1 MGVTCRYRHSPKN
14 NKPKPTAKPVKLD
27 DEGEQAVA
35 PADSGA
41 PKSWASLFASKKV
54 SAVAAVASTK
64 VESPRKKQQTAGAT
78 PSWDDEPAATA
89 GAVPPPPA
97 PAASS
102 SGKPARPVYFSLF
115 IKQVPAT
122 TTANDLKDLFGSYG
136 KIGSVNVLEGK
147 GHAFVD
153 FYDEE
158 SVKNVLA
165 ALADGVQFSVHD
177 QVLHVAERIAK
188 DKASFTS
195 GGRGGGRGRG
205 NSTDYPA
212 GGRGGG
218 GRGGPFNPRPK
229 DAAGRP
235 NGTAPVGGRDNKS
248 GGRGGRGATC
258 AAFRAGKYLDVVELL
273 TQLSSW
279 EDRGRSS
286 HDDKKGK
293 DKNSSGG
300 NGGPMKTRVQHN
312 LALSQLLAG
321 KTKFSDFESAVLHLL
336 SEMQVSVSQMQQ
348 QSSDQSSVLGMKTR
362 KDNKYWED
370 DQLLEFDGQANRP
383 HGGSI
388 FSGVNLS
395 FQTLAMERDA
405 SLLRYNLALV
415 YFRQKKYAAAAS
427 LLDVLLRAIEPMDEN
442 VAMHICFLYLDVILH
457 SSRSSSVTEAAA
469 PSSAL
474 RQKADALVSYLESP
488 HMFNGLVPLP
498 VSDKK
503 PTKASVAAATAHD
516 AHVVEFKF
524 RLHLYK
530 SKLAL
535 LHDNLKGAKKDVK
548 TAMEIFQRD
557 IKPVKGDGV
566 AGVLAP
572 IVGGIGSIYVPP
584 SAAFQNSSALFLKA
598 QLDSAQAEI
607 LYNNGL
613 QLLVL
618 KKYALAF
625 RCLHAASKL
634 MFNRPKL
641 WLRLGECCTASYAA
655 QNSLVSSVVGH
666 GAHRRV
672 VLPTRPPTEDVAATS
687 AVDNMAS
694 LTSDVPTLSLPFAV
708 KCFRNALL
716 LSQQV
721 LETTSKPRED
731 TAELTPDS
739 SGVSLED
746 SLELLRQKALVNL
759 AYAYLSMNAPELAI
773 HTAKELLSM
782 PTCTPAHRF
791 LVRSYYAEALCLLSR
806 SAEASV
812 HLKLNDMLSLADA
825 YAREAKADTAAVH
838 ANLHVNNA
846 TVAILQKNMP
856 QAEQSV
862 AQAVRL
868 APTSRHSLELLVY
881 ILLRK
886 GHSNKAMQ
894 ILKEARVVT

>member
-1 MGVTCRYRHSPKN
+1 
-14 NKPKPTAKPVKLD
+14 
-27 DEGEQAVA
+27 
-35 PADSGA
+35 
-41 PKSWASLFASKKV
+41 
-54 SAVAAVASTK
+54 
-64 VESPRKKQQTAGAT
+64 
-78 PSWDDEPAATA
+78 
-89 GAVPPPPA
+89 
-97 PAASS
+97 
-102 SGKPARPVYFSLF
+102 
-115 IKQVPAT
+115 
-122 TTANDLKDLFGSYG
+122 
-136 KIGSVNVLEGK
+136 
-147 GHAFVD
+147 
-153 FYDEE
+153 
-158 SVKNVLA
+158 
-165 ALADGVQFSVHD
+165 
-177 QVLHVAERIAK
+177 
-188 DKASFTS
+188 
-195 GGRGGGRGRG
+195 
-205 NSTDYPA
+205 
-212 GGRGGG
+212 
-218 GRGGPFNPRPK
+218 
-229 DAAGRP
+229 
-235 NGTAPVGGRDNKS
+235 
-248 GGRGGRGATC
+248 
-258 AAFRAGKYLDVVELL
+258 
-273 TQLSSW
+273 
-279 EDRGRSS
+279 
-286 HDDKKGK
+286 
-293 DKNSSGG
+293 
-300 NGGPMKTRVQHN
+300 MKTRVQHN

-383 HGGSI
+383 HGSSI

-405 SLLRYNLALV
+405 SLLRYNLAVV

-584 SAAFQNSSALFLKA
+584 STAFQNSSALFLKA
-598 QLDSAQAEI
+598 QLEYLRRNFKKCIKLVASCKQQAVDESLFLNNLGCVHSQLGHHQAAQSYFAKALEATSSSSSRSKAAASKATTAADNTAHPLASSAQAEI

-655 QNSLVSSVVGH
+655 QRETLPSEYKNSLVSSVVGH

>member
-1 MGVTCRYRHSPKN
+1 MDGPNLSS
-14 NKPKPTAKPVKLD
+14 TAQRA
-27 DEGEQAVA
+27 QAH
-35 PADSGA
+35 
-41 PKSWASLFASKKV
+41 FA
-54 SAVAAVASTK
+54 
-64 VESPRKKQQTAGAT
+64 
-78 PSWDDEPAATA
+78 
-89 GAVPPPPA
+89 
-97 PAASS
+97 
-102 SGKPARPVYFSLF
+102 
-115 IKQVPAT
+115 
-122 TTANDLKDLFGSYG
+122 
-136 KIGSVNVLEGK
+136 
-147 GHAFVD
+147 
-153 FYDEE
+153 
-158 SVKNVLA
+158 
-165 ALADGVQFSVHD
+165 
-177 QVLHVAERIAK
+177 
-188 DKASFTS
+188 
-195 GGRGGGRGRG
+195 
-205 NSTDYPA
+205 
-212 GGRGGG
+212 
-218 GRGGPFNPRPK
+218 
-229 DAAGRP
+229 
-235 NGTAPVGGRDNKS
+235 
-248 GGRGGRGATC
+248 
-258 AAFRAGKYLDVVELL
+258 AGKYLDVVELL

-488 HMFNGLVPLP
+488 HMFNGLVALP

-655 QNSLVSSVVGH
+655 QAKTDRLLLLLMMMV
-666 GAHRRV
+666 
-672 VLPTRPPTEDVAATS
+672 
-687 AVDNMAS
+687 
-694 LTSDVPTLSLPFAV
+694 VPTLSLPFAV